1 MPNAQSPIRNSPWLT
16 LLKKNRAIAVIRAD
30 GKDLARQMALAV
42 ASAGMQ
48 LIEITWN
55 TPQAS
60 ELIAQLRMELPDCI
74 IGTGT
79 LLNLSQTQIAI
90 QAGAQFIFTPHVDS
104 AIIQAALKQ
113 KLPVIPGALTPTEIV
128 TAWNLGATCVKVFPV
143 QAVGG
148 TGYIK
153 SLQAPLGQIPL
164 IPTGGVTLEN
174 AAEFI
179 SSGAIAIGLSSEL
192 FPKHLLMSGDWN
204 SITQRAEALLQKL
217 K

>member
-1 MPNAQSPIRNSPWLT
+1 MRNSSWLT
-16 LLKKNRAIAVIRAD
+16 LLKKNRAIAVIRGD
-30 GKDLARQMALAV
+30 RKDLARQMALAV

-90 QAGAQFIFTPHVDS
+90 QAGAQFIFTPYVDS

-148 TGYIK
+148 TG
-153 SLQAPLGQIPL
+153 
-164 IPTGGVTLEN
+164 
-174 AAEFI
+174 
-179 SSGAIAIGLSSEL
+179 
-192 FPKHLLMSGDWN
+192 
-204 SITQRAEALLQKL
+204 
-217 K
+217 